1 MARKGE
7 NIYKRCDG
15 RWEGR
20 YIYERKPDGQA
31 KYRSVYGKTYTEV
44 RASLQQR
51 KMEQTIPRQRCPM
64 TVKELFE
71 QWLYKKQQE
80 IKPSSYHR
88 YAALTQRHIIPELGA
103 LRVSSLTAETLNAF
117 IVQKLRTGRLDGR
130 GGLAPKSVNDLV
142 ALCKSALRLAH
153 QRYAIADSGIWE
165 VKPPAVRQRTVETL
179 GDQETARL
187 SRAVLTKPDLSGA
200 AYLLCLNTG
209 LRLGELCGLKWSD
222 FNFDEGFLQVNRTV
236 LRLKVGSR
244 TQLAV
249 QTPKSEASERT
260 IPLTAELIQLFT
272 RLRGAAPADAYVLTR
287 QADLPME
294 PRTMQYRF
302 HSFLKKHQLRD
313 HHFHTL
319 RHTFATRCV
328 EQGADAKT
336 LSEILGHSSVKTT
349 LQIYVHPSM
358 EQKRRFLCA
367 VSTISSIG
375 IGESKENLPSKIWSA
390 GA

>member
-1 MARKGE
+1 
-7 NIYKRCDG
+7 
-15 RWEGR
+15 
-20 YIYERKPDGQA
+20 
-31 KYRSVYGKTYTEV
+31 
-44 RASLQQR
+44 
-51 KMEQTIPRQRCPM
+51 M

-71 QWLYKKQQE
+71 QWLRTKRQVV
-80 IKPSSYHR
+80 KPSSYCR
-88 YAALTQRHIIPELGA
+88 YVALTQQHILPELGA

-117 IVQKLRTGRLDGR
+117 VAQKLRTGRLDGR

-142 ALCKSALRLAH
+142 TLCKSALRLA
-153 QRYAIADSGIWE
+153 QRKYALADSGIWE
-165 VKPPAVRQRTVETL
+165 VKPPAVRQRAVETL
-179 GDQETARL
+179 GEQEAVRL

-222 FNFDEGFLQVNRTV
+222 FNFDEGFLRINRTV
-236 LRLKVGSR
+236 LRLKVGNR

-260 IPLTAELIQLFT
+260 IPLTAELVHLFT

-367 VSTISSIG
+367 VSTISPMG
-375 IGESKENLPSKIWSA
+375 ICEPKENLPSKSWSA

>member
-7 NIYKRCDG
+7 NIYKRRDG

-20 YIYERKPDGQA
+20 YIHGRGPDGQA
-31 KYRSVYGKTYTEV
+31 QYRSVYGKSYKEV
-44 RASLQQR
+44 RELLRQR
-51 KMEQTIPRQRCPM
+51 KSEQSLALPRCPM

-71 QWLYKKQQE
+71 QWLYKKRQE
-80 IKPSSYHR
+80 IKVSSYCH
-88 YAALTQRHIIPELGA
+88 YASLVQRHIIPELGA
-103 LRVSSLTAETLNAF
+103 IRVGSLTAETLNAF
-117 IVQKLRTGRLDGR
+117 IAQKLRAGRLDGR
-130 GGLAPKSVNDLV
+130 GGLAPKSVHDLV
-142 ALCKSALRLAH
+142 ALCKSALRLA
-153 QRYAIADSGIWE
+153 QRKYAIPDSGIWE
-165 VKPPAVRQRTVETL
+165 VKPPAVRQRTIETL
-179 GDQETARL
+179 GELEAARL

-222 FNFDEGFLQVNRTV
+222 FNFSEGFLQVNRTV
-236 LRLKVGSR
+236 LRIKEGDQTR
-244 TQLAV
+244 LAV

-260 IPLTAELIQLFT
+260 IPLTAELIHLFT
-272 RLRGAAPADAYVLTR
+272 RLRGTVPADAYVLTR
-287 QADLPME
+287 KANLPME

-336 LSEILGHSSVKTT
+336 LSELLGHSSVKTT

-358 EQKRRFLCA
+358 EQKRRFLSA
-367 VSTISSIG
+367 VSTLSSLEANTI
-375 IGESKENLPSKIWSA
+375 KENLPSKRWSA